1 MSQGVPGTPPPK
13 LLLDAM
19 GVAASAPTTCGYV
32 PLAGEQTLR
41 AAAVAEMKHVYGK
54 EADVIPEEI
63 FITAGCNL
71 AFVTATI
78 VLADA
83 GDEIILP
90 VPW

>member
-19 GVAASAPTTCGYV
+19 GAAAASPQVCGYV
-32 PLAGEQTLR
+32 PLAGELALR
-41 AAAVAEMKHVYGK
+41 TAVTQEMKHAYGK
-54 EADVIPEEI
+54 DVDVVPEDI

-71 AFVTATI
+71 AFVTAII

-83 GDEIILP
+83 GDEVILP